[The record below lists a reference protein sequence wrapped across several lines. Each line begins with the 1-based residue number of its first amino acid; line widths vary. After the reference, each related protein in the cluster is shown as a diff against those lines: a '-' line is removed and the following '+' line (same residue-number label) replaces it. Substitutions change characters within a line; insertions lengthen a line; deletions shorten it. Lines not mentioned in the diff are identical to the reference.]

1 MNRESE
7 PAAFHAGNLA
17 RGLALTSAGRSHFPR
32 GSMKAPKNA
41 ENRALWRV
49 AVEIRADAEDAASE
63 LIESHFAHPPAIFTD
78 VETGGITATVFVKS
92 PPNRRQLLVVIREAF
107 ARMREFGLDPG
118 TGRLSITRVRK
129 QDWAESWK
137 RHFKPFTVGPQ
148 LLIRPSWSQRRTRPG
163 QRAVVI
169 DPGLSFGTGQHPT
182 TRFCLEQLAAA
193 RIPSARQTFLDVGT
207 GSGILAI
214 AAAKL
219 GYWPVRAFDFDPAAV
234 RVAKENARKN
244 RVNLHLTRGDVT
256 KLARSVLKYDVVCAN
271 LTADLLKSCAA
282 KFAGLVKPDGQLV
295 LAGIL
300 RTQIFSVRKCFELC
314 GFLTKKSHAEG
325 DWESLLLHRANN

>member
-1 MNRESE
+1 
-7 PAAFHAGNLA
+7 
-17 RGLALTSAGRSHFPR
+17 
-32 GSMKAPKNA
+32 MKAPKKA
-41 ENRALWRV
+41 GTRDLWRV
-49 AVEIRADAEDAASE
+49 AVEINADAEDAASE
-63 LIESHFAHPPAIFTD
+63 LIGSHFGSPPSIYTD
-78 VETGGITATVFVKS
+78 VETGRITVTIFVAL
-92 PPNRRQLLVVIREAF
+92 PPVRRELVSVVREGF

-118 TGRLSITRVRK
+118 MGRLSITRVRK

-137 RHFKPFTVGPQ
+137 RHFKPFAVGPQ
-148 LLIRPSWSQRRTRPG
+148 LLIKPSWSQRKARPG
-163 QRAVVI
+163 QRTVVI

-182 TRFCLEQLAAA
+182 TRFCLEQLAVA

-244 RVNLHLTRGDVT
+244 RVKLRLTRGDIT
-256 KLARSVLKYDVVCAN
+256 KMARNTAKYDVVCAN
-271 LTADLLKSCAA
+271 LTADLLENSVA
-282 KFAGLVKPDGQLV
+282 KIAGYVKPSGRLV

-300 RTQIFSVRKCFELC
+300 RTQIFSVRKCFELR

-325 DWESLLLHRANN
+325 EWESLLLHRANN